1 MGGRRAERRHR
12 RSGARF
18 ARRAGLV
25 LLLVATLLVATS
37 THAAELCTAG
47 RHAAG
52 ATTCAAHRLGPPAG
66 VDGSAEHRA
75 PRRPPCCSASV
86 ALSGIETK
94 RIEGKPGAGA
104 SVAAPVSTLAAVRS
118 HALAQPGAPS
128 LLDRRR
134 PDPTAGTRRHAYL
147 ENRALIL

>member
-1 MGGRRAERRHR
+1 MGGRRAERRSR
-12 RSGARF
+12 RSEARF

-25 LLLVATLLVATS
+25 SLLVVTLLVASS

-52 ATTCAAHRLGPPAG
+52 AATCAAHRLGARAG
-66 VDGSAEHRA
+66 VDRSAEHRV

-94 RIEGKPGAGA
+94 RVEGKPGAGA
-104 SVAAPVSTLAAVRS
+104 SLPAPVSTLAAVRP
-118 HALAQPGAPS
+118 HALALPSAPS
-128 LLDRRR
+128 LLDKRRR
-134 PDPTAGTRRHAYL
+134 DPAAGARRRAYL
-147 ENRALIL
+147 ENRVLIL